1 MRDRDDWVSD
11 LSTSVPR
18 GFFHRLCLHSH
29 PKVFSSCTIFFLRT
43 VLTIL
48 YVTHIR
54 LVYTYWCIL
63 WNSTQLQC
71 SFPFTVPIKIWCGS
85 LGDVMCRSCA
95 KIYTTC
101 TSTYMVWIRTQ
112 KTRFHVCSF
121 CLHIG
126 KKSDMYQIYQI
137 SVKRSEL
144 DCLCKHEMFQA
155 IILTKLFKNSIL
167 FYTLRPTLFNSRPMR
182 VQQRPAWYYLISYYN
197 LYFARLISIK
207 P

>member
-95 KIYTTC
+95 KNIY
-101 TSTYMVWIRTQ
+101 YMYKYVYGMNQNSKDQIPCVFFLFTHWEKIRYVSDIPNKCQKIRTGLP
-112 KTRFHVCSF
+112 V
-121 CLHIG
+121 
-126 KKSDMYQIYQI
+126 
-137 SVKRSEL
+137 
-144 DCLCKHEMFQA
+144 
-155 IILTKLFKNSIL
+155 
-167 FYTLRPTLFNSRPMR
+167 
-182 VQQRPAWYYLISYYN
+182 
-197 LYFARLISIK
+197 
-207 P
+207 